1 MKKKLKRFAFY
12 RSIRF
17 YIMILLFVIG
27 IVPSIVVESVIVQ
40 SYETRAVNQR
50 TIMVKSQ
57 CEILADQLYNR
68 GYLTDSSDE
77 VINGEFDLLTRIY
90 GGRIVVINNDGKVIK
105 DTFNIDNGKY
115 SLSQEVMDCLNGR
128 ESSRYDRDNKFIE
141 LTFRIQDPDKKSSSV
156 NTKGVLLVSVSTSE
170 ISISK
175 GILEERGMLILA
187 IIILV
192 ILVLGYILSGIL
204 VKPLQKITQAI
215 EGITDGY
222 QDESISVNDY
232 RETKLITDAFNR
244 MLARVKTVDDSRDE
258 FVSNVSHELKTPL
271 TSMKVLADVLNQNPD
286 APIEEYQEFMKDI
299 SAEIDRENSI
309 ITDLLTLVRMDKKS
323 ADLNI
328 TNVNINDELEQIIK
342 RLKPIA
348 DKAGVELILDSFRP
362 ITAEVDQTKI
372 SLAFTNIIENAIK
385 YNKPEGGWVRIS
397 LNADRK
403 YFYTTISDNGIGI
416 PEESINNIFER
427 FYRVDK
433 SHSREI
439 GGTGLGLAITKK
451 VIVMHR
457 GAIRVKSKL
466 GEGTTFSIRIP
477 LVHIV

>member
-1 MKKKLKRFAFY
+1 MKKKLKHFAFY

-68 GYLTDSSDE
+68 GYLTDSTDE

-90 GGRIVVINNDGKVIK
+90 GGRIVVINSDGKVIK

-115 SLSQEVMDCLNGR
+115 SLSQEVMDCLNGN

-141 LTFRIQDPDKKSSSV
+141 LTFRIKDPDKKSRSED
-156 NTKGVLLVSVSTSE
+156 TKGVLLVSVSTSE

-192 ILVLGYILSGIL
+192 ILVLGYILSGVL
-204 VKPLQKITQAI
+204 VKPLQKITQSI

-232 RETKLITDAFNR
+232 KETKLITDAFNR
-244 MLARVKTVDDSRDE
+244 MLARVKTVDDSREE

-328 TNVNINDELEQIIK
+328 TDVNINDELAQIVK

-348 DKAGVELILDSFRP
+348 DKAGVEIILDSFRP

-477 LVHIV
+477 IVHIV

>member
-1 MKKKLKRFAFY
+1 MKKKIKHFAFY

-17 YIMILLFVIG
+17 YIMILLFVMG
-27 IVPSIVVESVIVQ
+27 VVPSIIVESVIVQ
-40 SYETRAVNQR
+40 SYENRAVSQR
-50 TIMVKSQ
+50 TVMVKNQ
-57 CEILADQLYNR
+57 CELLVDQLFNR
-68 GYLTDSSDE
+68 NYLSDTGDD
-77 VINGEFDLLTRIY
+77 VINGEFNMLTGIY
-90 GGRIVVINNDGKVIK
+90 GGRILVINRDSKVVM
-105 DTFNIDNGKY
+105 DTFNLDNGKY
-115 SLSQEVMDCLNGR
+115 SLSQEVTACLNGK
-128 ESSRYDRDNKFIE
+128 ETSHYDRDNKYIE
-141 LTFRIQDPDKKSSSV
+141 LTFRIKDPDKKSRDAE
-156 NTKGVLLVSVSTSE
+156 TLGVLLVSVSTTE

-175 GILEERGMLILA
+175 GILEERGAMILA
-187 IIILV
+187 IITVVSLI
-192 ILVLGYILSGIL
+192 LGYVLSGIL
-204 VKPLQKITQAI
+204 VKPLQKITRSI

-244 MLARVKTVDDSRDE
+244 MLARVKTVDDSREE

-286 APIEEYQEFMKDI
+286 APIEEYRDFMKDI

-309 ITDLLTLVRMDKKS
+309 ITDLLALVKMDKKS
-323 ADLNI
+323 TDLNI
-328 TNVNINDELEQIIK
+328 TDVNINDELEQIIK

-348 DKAGVELILDSFRP
+348 DKAHVQLILDSFRP
-362 ITAEVDQTKI
+362 ITAQVDETKI

-403 YFYTTISDNGIGI
+403 YCYTTISDNGIGI
-416 PEESINNIFER
+416 PEDSLNNIFER